1 MSQVKLYNNPLI
13 IRNVEFKEYVTE
25 KEALKKVDEFR
36 FSDSGQTLSDSKKN
50 SLKRIAN
57 YLSTHPN
64 FDEVSDDHVLI
75 REGYPMIFTSN
86 NYRKLK
92 YEKPVKKAE
101 GTGESSIG
109 HNQLLK
115 GEITS
120 AMSDPLKKINSSK
133 PKSKIR
139 DILIAKGIDYKSK
152 TLIQDEDGKMKL
164 VNKEEQ
170 EIFEVNESLNV
181 EDDLFMEGGSTKNR
195 LRGMD
200 TINNNNGFGQNKSV
214 LNDDNSS
221 LKNKK
226 FMLNQND
233 GIKKKSKKANKLIQS
248 NIKSNKV
255 VKKWQ
260 REIRTQQ
267 RSLDRQIRDFEEVE
281 KKTTTLLKQNV
292 KKKDLPA
299 CKLFAKEL
307 VRTRRQKTRLYTT
320 TLKLSG
326 SLKKSTEIMK
336 MVNGLA
342 RLPELSK
349 GMQEL
354 SMEMT
359 KAGIIDEMLED
370 TFELMEDSDIEEE
383 ADEEVNKILF
393 EVTNGLLGEASVVNV
408 PLENPGLE
416 EEEEPAAALDEM
428 QARLHALKS

>member
-36 FSDSGQTLSDSKKN
+36 FSDAGQTLSDSKKN
-50 SLKRIAN
+50 SIRRIAN
-57 YLSTHPN
+57 YLATHPN

-75 REGYPMIFTSN
+75 KEGYPIIFTSN
-86 NYRKLK
+86 NYKKLK

-101 GTGESSIG
+101 GMDESSNE
-109 HNQLLK
+109 HNQLLD
-115 GEITS
+115 GDITS
-120 AMSDPLKKINSSK
+120 AMI
-133 PKSKIR
+133 
-139 DILIAKGIDYKSK
+139 
-152 TLIQDEDGKMKL
+152 
-164 VNKEEQ
+164 
-170 EIFEVNESLNV
+170 
-181 EDDLFMEGGSTKNR
+181 
-195 LRGMD
+195 RGMD
-200 TINNNNGFGQNKSV
+200 TVNDNNIFKDGFEQNKSEMK
-214 LNDDNSS
+214 DDNSS
-221 LKNKK
+221 LKKKRFVSNQSDGVNKNKK
-226 FMLNQND
+226 N
-233 GIKKKSKKANKLIQS
+233 KSTK
-248 NIKSNKV
+248 

-281 KKTTTLLKQNV
+281 KKTTNLLKQNG
-292 KKKDLPA
+292 KKKDLTA

-307 VRTRRQKTRLYTT
+307 VRSRRQKTRLYTT

-336 MVNGLA
+336 MVNGLS

-349 GMQEL
+349 
-354 SMEMT
+354 
-359 KAGIIDEMLED
+359 
-370 TFELMEDSDIEEE
+370 
-383 ADEEVNKILF
+383 
-393 EVTNGLLGEASVVNV
+393 GLLGEASVVNV